1 MNYLLNHAYPIDKSE
16 PGLSWSKAT
25 NRAKSK
31 PRTPIMMTTRGGSM
45 EDKNQKNFPV
55 FRPAYQ
61 KHLGQARRRF
71 DDGQLLI
78 SEFCR
83 HCDFH
88 PPFLVWWSVER
99 RRRRRIPSSHQPWM
113 RKKKLQLHEVH
124 RIVVHKITLTLLT
137 WLVDWLTGWLATVGI
152 ISVSH
157 NCYYQKA
164 PPKWFAEESEQARQ
178 TKAAGSVEEPPPPRW
193 FPPSHPK
200 RKQKKPRNWWSLGI
214 CAISRH
220 TTAFLCSR

>member
-1 MNYLLNHAYPIDKSE
+1 MPVHHHFCPQLPTFLVSRSVVRSIDRSMNYLLNHAYPIDKSE
-16 PGLSWSKAT
+16 FGLSWSNAT
-25 NRAKSK
+25 NRAKSE

-88 PPFLVWWSVER
+88 PPFLVWWSGQ

-124 RIVVHKITLTLLT
+124 RIS
-137 WLVDWLTGWLATVGI
+137 W
-152 ISVSH
+152 S
-157 NCYYQKA
+157 
-164 PPKWFAEESEQARQ
+164 
-178 TKAAGSVEEPPPPRW
+178 TKL
-193 FPPSHPK
+193 H
-200 RKQKKPRNWWSLGI
+200 SL
-214 CAISRH
+214 C
-220 TTAFLCSR
+220 